1 MFVRDVL
8 VNGVSRFDELLD
20 GVTSGRLTANSVK
33 NIFDLPFSEGLDP
46 LPAPDPMLL
55 PALLL

>member
-20 GVTSGRLTANSVK
+20 GVASGRLTANSVK
-33 NIFDLPFSEGLDP
+33 TSSTCRLAKG
-46 LPAPDPMLL
+46 
-55 PALLL
+55 